1 MWENNENNKQQL
13 IRKYNGREE
22 TIFKSTKELKHLP
35 KKINKHV

>member
-22 TIFKSTKELKHLP
+22 TIFKSNQRVKTSTEK
-35 KKINKHV
+35 NK